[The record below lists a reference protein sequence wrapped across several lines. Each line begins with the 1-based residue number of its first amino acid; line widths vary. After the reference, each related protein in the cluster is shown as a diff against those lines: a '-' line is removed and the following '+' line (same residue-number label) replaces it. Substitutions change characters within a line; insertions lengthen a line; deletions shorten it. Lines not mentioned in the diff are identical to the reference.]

1 MIAVKTGV
9 LRVVDYDVVV
19 IGSGLAGLVA
29 AAAAAAAGARVGVVA
44 ESFGGLAMWSGLVS
58 GEVPAGDEELDA
70 VRFFVE
76 FGVRCGLEYGGC
88 GGGRGEE
95 GEAAR
100 KGMEVLSVSGRPV
113 RCLLAPETAWAG
125 DLRNW
130 ASSGT
135 EADDG
140 GLLVVGFTELEDYP
154 AAVIAGQAAAET
166 GARTAHRTVSLGRAA
181 GRGLGVRIAG
191 LFDDPA
197 WFEGFLETSCRVL
210 GREARRFRAVALP
223 PVLGLF
229 RFRSNLEALR
239 GSLGTAVFE
248 LPAVPPSVPGMRFW
262 RLWRWRLEADGRTSF
277 HLGRRVIE
285 ADTDGDRCLAVSDGL
300 TAYRAAAFVLATGG
314 VAGRGLEVPPE
325 AFFRLS
331 EPTGALRPEQ
341 ARGDGGSARTEEG
354 AAPVEPIFGL
364 ETCGRRTD
372 WLSWGVRVD
381 DFWRPCPA
389 GGPVNVFVAGWQLGG
404 PEPDALLSITSGW
417 RAGKAAADCREEG
430 TL

>member
-1 MIAVKTGV
+1 VRAVGRGAP
-9 LRVVDYDVVV
+9 RVVDYDVVV

-58 GEVPAGDEELDA
+58 GKAPAGDEELDA
-70 VRFFVE
+70 VRFFIE

-88 GGGRGEE
+88 GGSRGAE

-100 KGMEVLSVSGRPV
+100 EGMEVLSSSGRPV
-113 RCLLAPETAWAG
+113 RCLLAPETVWAG

-130 ASSGT
+130 ASSGMQ
-135 EADDG
+135 ADDG

-166 GARTAHRTVSLGRAA
+166 GVRTAHRTVSLGRAA

-197 WFEGFLETSCRVL
+197 WFEGFLEASRRLL

-239 GSLGTAVFE
+239 ENLGTAVFE
-248 LPAVPPSVPGMRFW
+248 LPAVPPSLPGMRFW
-262 RLWRWRLEADGRTSF
+262 HLWRWRLEADGRTTF
-277 HLGRRVIE
+277 HLGRRVVE
-285 ADTDGDRCLAVSDGL
+285 ADTHGDRCLAVSDGL
-300 TAYRAAAFVLATGG
+300 TVYRAAAFVLATGG

-331 EPTGALRPEQ
+331 KPTGALRPGQ
-341 ARGDGGSARTEEG
+341 APGGGPARPGERSV
-354 AAPVEPIFGL
+354 PVEPIFGL

-372 WLSWGVRVD
+372 WLSWGVRVQD
-381 DFWRPCPA
+381 SSRPCPT
-389 GGPVNVFVAGWQLGG
+389 GGPANVFVAGWQLGG
-404 PEPDALLSITSGW
+404 PEPDALLSITTGW
-417 RAGKAAADCREEG
+417 QAGRAAADCREEG
-430 TL
+430 TQ